1 LKKPE
6 YIAIEG
12 PIGVGKT
19 SLAKKLAEHFSA
31 EAMMETVDENPFL
44 PGFYEEMEKYS
55 FSTQIFF
62 LLSRYRQ
69 LKEAAQ
75 VDIFQRSVVSDY
87 ILEKDFI
94 FAGLTLN
101 SEEFKLYNE
110 IYQLLSGKLARPNLV
125 IFLTA
130 GTDVLI
136 KRVKSRGRKFE
147 VGITEEYIEE
157 VNQAYHRFFFG
168 YSAGPLL
175 QVNCNDIDFV
185 NNEEDFEKLLDKLS
199 SPIRGKEF
207 FNPLG
212 SN

>member
-1 LKKPE
+1 
-6 YIAIEG
+6 
-12 PIGVGKT
+12 
-19 SLAKKLAEHFSA
+19 
-31 EAMMETVDENPFL
+31 
-44 PGFYEEMEKYS
+44 
-55 FSTQIFF
+55 
-62 LLSRYRQ
+62 
-69 LKEAAQ
+69 
-75 VDIFQRSVVSDY
+75 
-87 ILEKDFI
+87 
-94 FAGLTLN
+94 
-101 SEEFKLYNE
+101 
-110 IYQLLSGKLARPNLV
+110 
-125 IFLTA
+125 
-130 GTDVLI
+130 
-136 KRVKSRGRKFE
+136 VKSRGRKFE